1 VQSRVKLGNKLND
14 AFECS
19 LGVRQGES
27 LSPFLFSM
35 FLNDIEDVFMNKGLS
50 GKDVKFFKIFLILY
64 ADDIVIF
71 AESKYELQQSL
82 DALLEYCNRW
92 KLVVNNRKTK
102 IMKGCQITLFLILI
116 MLKLRLLIFL
126 LI

>member
-1 VQSRVKLGNKLND
+1 MLTS
-14 AFECS
+14 
-19 LGVRQGES
+19 
-27 LSPFLFSM
+27 
-35 FLNDIEDVFMNKGLS
+35 
-50 GKDVKFFKIFLILY
+50 FKICLLLY

-71 AESKYELQQSL
+71 AESKDELQRRL

-92 KLVVNNRKTK
+92 KLVVNTRKTK

-116 MLKLRLLIFL
+116 MLKLRLLKFL

>member
-1 VQSRVKLGNKLND
+1 MQLNQGSNLD

-27 LSPFLFSM
+27 VSPFLFSM

-50 GKDVKFFKIFLILY
+50 GIDVNFFKILLILH

-71 AESKYELQQSL
+71 AESKDELQQSL

-92 KLVVNNRKTK
+92 KLVVDTRKN
-102 IMKGCQITLFLILI
+102 
-116 MLKLRLLIFL
+116 
-126 LI
+126 